1 MLGLFLVLANVLLQA
16 LVQLLDPTLDATEM
30 ERLAALLT
38 VPQSAALV
46 DRVVAD
52 HTFFYSLSE

>member
-1 MLGLFLVLANVLLQA
+1 MLQA
-16 LVQLLDPTLDATEM
+16 LVQLLDPTLDTAEM
-30 ERLAALLT
+30 ERLAALLA

-52 HTFFYSLSE
+52 HAFFYSLSE